1 VNLDTAWQQKR
12 FHERDSAGRLLF
24 GQVYED
30 AAIEKDAFAPGGRV
44 FCIAS
49 AGCTALDLAEHHEV
63 VACDINPAQVHY
75 VQRRLQ
81 GGPVEVGS
89 AESLMNLA
97 RSLAPLAG
105 WRRSRL
111 REFLDLDD
119 PAQQRDYWQRHLDGF
134 VFRHGMELMLSRICL
149 RAAYSPELLACLP
162 THFGRVLRERMERCF
177 FTHSNRQNPYARA
190 LLLGETR
197 TVRAERLAPRIELVV
212 AEAASYLQQ
221 CAAGSFD
228 GFSLSNILDGA
239 DPVFRQRLFA
249 AVRHA
254 ARSGAVVVQRS
265 FAEPAAALEHNRAA
279 DDRAFLWSVV
289 DVRPVSALGA

>member
-1 VNLDTAWQQKR
+1 MNLDTAWQEKR

-30 AAIEKDAFAPGGRV
+30 SAIEQSAFAAGGRV

-49 AGCTALDLAEHHEV
+49 AGCTALDLAERHEV

-75 VQRRLQ
+75 LQRRLQ

-89 AESLMNLA
+89 AESLMSLA

-111 REFLDLDD
+111 HEFLNLDD
-119 PAQQRDYWQRHLDGF
+119 PAEQHDYWQRHLDGF

-162 THFGRVLRERMERCF
+162 AHFGRVLRERMQRCF
-177 FTHSNRQNPYARA
+177 FTHSNRKNPYARA

-197 TVRAERLAPRIELVV
+197 TLQAQRVAPRVELVV
-212 AEAASYLQQ
+212 AEACSYLQQ

-239 DPVFRQRLFA
+239 DPTFRQRLFE
-249 AVRHA
+249 AVQHA
-254 ARSGAVVVQRS
+254 ARPGAVVVQRS
-265 FAEPAAALEHNRAA
+265 FAEPNAEFRFNRAA
-279 DDRAFLWSVV
+279 DDRAFLWGVV
-289 DVRPVSALGA
+289 DVRPVDALGA